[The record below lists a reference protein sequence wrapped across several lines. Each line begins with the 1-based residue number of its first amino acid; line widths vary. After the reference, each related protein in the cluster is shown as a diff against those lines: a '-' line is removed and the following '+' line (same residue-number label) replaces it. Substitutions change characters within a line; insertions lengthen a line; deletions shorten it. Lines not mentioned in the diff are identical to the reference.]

1 MLANGLSLFIRLR
14 SLLQSRYLTGN
25 SVKTRYALAEACL
38 IGIVSAFAALFLK
51 QGINW
56 VGSWRIAASA
66 QFGAAVTLPLTGLVF
81 GLLAGWC
88 IEYLSP
94 ASAGGGIPQVKAAL
108 AQFPIPLSLRV
119 AAVKAI
125 GTILI
130 LGAGMTLGRRG
141 PTVHIGAALAAQL
154 SSWLPTSPEHRRQ
167 MIAAGAAAGLAAGF
181 NTPIAGV
188 LFVVEELMRDI
199 SGLTLETAILAS
211 VTGAVV
217 SRFLGSTD
225 LNLPLASIGSL
236 GQSSFSAAE
245 IPFYLLLGTLAGF
258 LGALFNRGILST
270 ASLFRRLNLAMS
282 WRFAIAGVI
291 SGSIIA
297 FLPPFF
303 QNNAGLRDFLI
314 TGEAGWRFTAI
325 AFVANFC
332 LTILAYGSGAPGGL
346 FAPCLVMGSALGYL
360 FGSFHS
366 LFSDLGSVHSYA
378 FAGMGAF
385 FTGVAR
391 IPVTAIVIVFEI
403 TTDFYLVLPL
413 MIACMAAYIVGE
425 GIFKGSIYQHLL
437 QASGISL
444 KDDPVDRELLT
455 GLTAADVMQSQ
466 VETLNSNL
474 SAQEVLKA
482 MSRSHHRGF
491 PVIEKG
497 KLVGI
502 VTQSDLAKQQSN
514 AEWVMLK
521 DIMTP
526 QPITV
531 RADASLSDVL
541 YLLNNYQLSR
551 LPVTEGRKL
560 IGIITRTDI
569 IRAEVDKLSGKAPN
583 SWQLEPSY
591 TVYQTR
597 SPQTDKGRLLL
608 PLANPNNATAL
619 MTIAAA
625 IASDRDLEIDCLQV
639 IRVPRHSSPAQ
650 TQVNTTKSRKLFYQI
665 ERLGRKWQIPVHTQI
680 VIAHDL
686 AQTILDI
693 VDDRHIEI
701 LLMGWK
707 GSASTSEH
715 IFGTTVD
722 KIIQQAPCEVVL
734 IKQGKEPTF
743 SPNSPKEENTWLIPV
758 AGGPNVQSAI
768 SLLPALVAARGQS
781 QSLKILLC
789 QVHLRSLAKADF
801 TYLEETAKALRDRF
815 DFPIIPI
822 PIYSASVSEAVINLA
837 KTGKCNVVMLGAS
850 REGLLKQ
857 TIYGNIPESIALKV
871 DSTVILVRGS
881 IVRDEG

>member
-1 MLANGLSLFIRLR
+1 MTIFSQIR

-25 SVKTRYALAEACL
+25 SVKTRYALAEACS

-66 QFGAAVTLPLTGLVF
+66 QFGAGITLPVTGLVF
-81 GLLAGWC
+81 GLLAGLC

-108 AQFPIPLSLRV
+108 AQFPIPLSLKV

-154 SSWLPTSPEHRRQ
+154 SNWLPTSPDHRRQ

-217 SRFLGSTD
+217 SRFLGSAD
-225 LNLPLASIGSL
+225 LNLPATTTASL
-236 GQSSFSAAE
+236 GPSTFSPPE
-245 IPFYLLLGTLAGF
+245 IPFYLLLGAVAGL
-258 LGALFNRGILST
+258 LGALFNRGILSI
-270 ASLFRRLNLAMS
+270 AGLFRRFKLGMS

-346 FAPCLVMGSALGYL
+346 FAPSLVIGSALGYL

-366 LFSDLGSVHSYA
+366 LFSDLGSVHTYA

-413 MIACMAAYIVGE
+413 MIACMAAYLVGE
-425 GIFKGSIYQHLL
+425 AIFQGSIYQHLL
-437 QASGISL
+437 EASGISL
-444 KDDPVDRELLT
+444 KDDPVKEEFLT

-474 SAQEVLKA
+474 SGAEVLKA

-491 PVIEKG
+491 PVVEKG
-497 KLVGI
+497 ELVGI

-514 AEWVMLK
+514 AEGVTLK
-521 DIMTP
+521 EIMTP
-526 QPITV
+526 RPITV
-531 RADASLSDVL
+531 QADASLSDVL
-541 YLLNNYQLSR
+541 YLLDRYQLSR

-560 IGIITRTDI
+560 VGIITRTDV
-569 IRAEVDKLSGKAPN
+569 IRAEVAKLSGKTAN
-583 SWQLEPSY
+583 SWQFEPCY
-591 TVYQTR
+591 TVYQTL
-597 SPQTDKGRLLL
+597 SPQTNRGRLLL

-619 MTIAAA
+619 MTVAAA
-625 IASDRDLEIDCLQV
+625 IARDRHLEIDCLQI
-639 IRVPRHSSPAQ
+639 IRVPRHGSPAQ
-650 TQVNTTKSRKLFYQI
+650 TQVNTAKSRKLLYQI
-665 ERLGRKWQIPVHTQI
+665 ERLGRKWEIAVHTEII
-680 VIAHDL
+680 VAHDIAEAIL
-686 AQTILDI
+686 ETII
-693 VDDRHIEI
+693 DRNIEI

-707 GSASTSEH
+707 GSAFTSEH

-743 SPNSPKEENTWLIPV
+743 YPNSTKKENNWLIPV
-758 AGGPNVQSAI
+758 AGGPNVQSALA
-768 SLLPALVAARGQS
+768 LLPALAAARGRT
-781 QSLKILLC
+781 QSLKVLLC
-789 QVHLRSLAKADF
+789 QVHLRSLAKANF
-801 TYLEETAKALRDRF
+801 THLEKTAKSLQEQF
-815 DFPIIPI
+815 DFPIVPV
-822 PIYSASVSEAVINLA
+822 PIYSSSVSEAIINLA
-837 KTGKCNVVMLGAS
+837 RTGRCNVVMLGAS
-850 REGLLKQ
+850 KEGFLKQ
-857 TIYGNIPESIALKV
+857 TIYGNIPETIARQV
-871 DSTVILVRGS
+871 ESTVILVRGA
-881 IVRDEG
+881 VDR